1 MQTLHEVIDTDN
13 SYIEK
18 FDPQLSSWAKNVQ
31 DHLKPLSQNEICE
44 KLKEQ
49 SLPFSV
55 MMSHINGDFNIGSVI
70 RSANGFG
77 AKEVFYYGKRK
88 LDRRGALG
96 CYHYTKVK
104 YIESIDYI
112 SQLKSEYRLVGLEN
126 NINRTCFEIKNYN
139 WNFDKPNLII
149 LGEESK
155 GLSNDI
161 LDLCDDLI
169 YIDMSRGSIRSFNA
183 AVASSIAMYDF
194 VSKFHSS

>member
-1 MQTLHEVIDTDN
+1 MENSIEVINTDN

-31 DHLKPLSQNEICE
+31 DHLKPLSSEQICE
-44 KLKEQ
+44 RLKEQ

-77 AKEVFYYGKRK
+77 AEEVFYYGKRK
-88 LDRRGALG
+88 MDRRGALG

-104 YIESIDYI
+104 YIESFEEII
-112 SQLKSEYRLVGLEN
+112 KLKSKYRFVGLEN
-126 NINRTCFEIKNYN
+126 NTDRLCHNIKNYD

-155 GLSNDI
+155 GLTDDI

-194 VSKFHSS
+194 VSKFSI